1 MDKLQTELI
10 KSNKETKAI
19 KAEKQS
25 CSEEV
30 AVQKQK
36 VKHLHYQLQQISN
49 LTKVGQVSNHHLK
62 NCFVV
67 ML

>member
-1 MDKLQTELI
+1 MDKLQSELI
-10 KSNKETKAI
+10 KSNKEIEAI

-25 CSEEV
+25 FTEEV

-49 LTKVGQVSNHHLK
+49 LAMVG
-62 NCFVV
+62 
-67 ML
+67 